1 MYDYNEVYEEELQN
15 CLKKLKKFSQI
26 KGFDFI
32 YKELLNLRDNEQFIV
47 MGRVPKTGFNKEGSK
62 WKFEEDKIPFIKAA
76 KDGMYNFP
84 LFYLPPITK
93 VVQYDF
99 LIALYSIIQVN
110 YIYCAN
116 EKLDDED
123 YRSIILGDIGAYFTY
138 FVEDFEN
145 PGLMPEPSEEFFKRL
160 TNIGYENKDVKK
172 FFYSIWDVIAV
183 YSAYYET
190 HINNCRTVGF
200 SALYL
205 SACSALKNNRDSIS
219 FEDVVTGY
227 LTIFKLFYIDI
238 RPLVKKGYANYRGFY
253 YKNKKA
259 GYPKRILW
267 ADYYSTEK

>member
-1 MYDYNEVYEEELQN
+1 MSFFEEFLEEDLDKYFKR
-15 CLKKLKKFSQI
+15 LTEFSYVENFDLI
-26 KGFDFI
+26 HKG
-32 YKELLNLRDNEQFIV
+32 LLNLRDNQQFIE
-47 MGRVPKTGFNKEGSK
+47 MGRIPKTGFNKENRK

-76 KDGMYNFP
+76 NDGMSNFP
-84 LFYLPPITK
+84 LLYLPPITK

-99 LIALYSIIQVN
+99 FIALYTMIQLN

-116 EKLDDED
+116 EKLDDDD
-123 YRSIILGDIGAYFTY
+123 YKNIILGDVAAYFTY

-145 PGLMPEPSEEFFKRL
+145 PGKIPEPSEDFFKQI
-160 TNIGYENKDVKK
+160 TNMKYEP
-172 FFYSIWDVIAV
+172 YTT
-183 YSAYYET
+183 AYRSGMNY
-190 HINNCRTVGF
+190 CRTIGF
-200 SALYL
+200 AALYL

-219 FEDVVTGY
+219 FEDVITGY

-259 GYPKRILW
+259 GYPKKILW

>member
-1 MYDYNEVYEEELQN
+1 M
-15 CLKKLKKFSQI
+15 S
-26 KGFDFI
+26 
-32 YKELLNLRDNEQFIV
+32 
-47 MGRVPKTGFNKEGSK
+47 
-62 WKFEEDKIPFIKAA
+62 
-76 KDGMYNFP
+76 NFP
-84 LFYLPPITK
+84 LLYLPPLTK
-93 VVQYDF
+93 VVKYNF
-99 LIALYSIIQVN
+99 FIGLYSIIQVN

-145 PGLMPEPSEEFFKRL
+145 PGGIPEPSEEFFKRL
-160 TNIGYENKDVKK
+160 TDIKYESKEVRK
-172 FFYSIWDVIAV
+172 FFSCIWDTISTFTVH
-183 YSAYYET
+183 YEA
-190 HINNCRTVGF
+190 HINHCRTVGF

-205 SACSALKNNRDSIS
+205 SACSALKNNHDSIA

-238 RPLVKKGYANYRGFY
+238 RPLVKRGYANYRGFY

-267 ADYYSTEK
+267 ADYYSIEK

>member
-1 MYDYNEVYEEELQN
+1 MDYWDEVFEEQLDDD
-15 CLKKLKKFSQI
+15 LKKLNEFSYVE
-26 KGFDFI
+26 GFDLI
-32 YKELLNLRDNEQFIV
+32 REGLLNLRDNQQFIE
-47 MGRVPKTGFNKEGSK
+47 MGRIPKTGFNKEGSK

-76 KDGMYNFP
+76 KDGMSNFP
-84 LFYLPPITK
+84 LLYLPPLTK

-99 LIALYSIIQVN
+99 FIGLYSIIQVN
-110 YIYCAN
+110 YIYYAN
-116 EKLDDED
+116 EKLDDGD

-145 PGLMPEPSEEFFKRL
+145 PGEIPEPSEGFFNRL
-160 TNIGYENKDVKK
+160 TNIKYESKEVRK
-172 FFYSIWDVIAV
+172 FHNCISDTI
-183 YSAYYET
+183 SAFTVYYET
-190 HINNCRTVGF
+190 HINHCRTVAF

-219 FEDVVTGY
+219 FEDVITGY

-259 GYPKRILW
+259 GYPKKILW

>member
-1 MYDYNEVYEEELQN
+1 MDYWDEVFEEQLDDD
-15 CLKKLKKFSQI
+15 LKKLNEFSYVE
-26 KGFDFI
+26 GFDLI
-32 YKELLNLRDNEQFIV
+32 REGLLNLRDNQQFIE
-47 MGRVPKTGFNKEGSK
+47 MGRIPKTGFNKEGSK

-76 KDGMYNFP
+76 KDGMSNFP
-84 LFYLPPITK
+84 LLYLPPLTK
-93 VVQYDF
+93 VVKYNF
-99 LIALYSIIQVN
+99 FIGLYSIIQVN

-145 PGLMPEPSEEFFKRL
+145 PGEIPEPSEEFFKRL
-160 TNIGYENKDVKK
+160 TDIKYESKEVRK
-172 FFYSIWDVIAV
+172 FFSCI
-183 YSAYYET
+183 
-190 HINNCRTVGF
+190 C

-205 SACSALKNNRDSIS
+205 CACSALKNNHDSIT

>member
-1 MYDYNEVYEEELQN
+1 MYSYGEICEEEIKRSLE
-15 CLKKLKKFSQI
+15 KLNNFSEVE
-26 KGFDFI
+26 GFYLI
-32 YKELLNLRDNEQFIV
+32 YDALLNLHDNQQFIM
-47 MGRVPKTGFNKEGSK
+47 MGKTPKDGFNKEGSK

-76 KDGMYNFP
+76 KEGMSNFP
-84 LFYLPPITK
+84 LLYIPPLTK
-93 VVQYDF
+93 VIQYDF
-99 LIALYSIIQVN
+99 FIALYSMIQLN
-110 YIYCAN
+110 FIYCAN

-145 PGLMPEPSEEFFKRL
+145 PGEIPEPSEEFFKRL
-160 TNIGYENKDVKK
+160 TDIKYESKEVRK
-172 FFYSIWDVIAV
+172 FFSCIWDTISTFTVH
-183 YSAYYET
+183 YET
-190 HINNCRTVGF
+190 HINHCRTVGF

-205 SACSALKNNRDSIS
+205 CACSALKNNHDSIT

-259 GYPKRILW
+259 GYPKKILW

>member
-1 MYDYNEVYEEELQN
+1 MYSYGEICEEEIKRSLE
-15 CLKKLKKFSQI
+15 KLNNFSEVE
-26 KGFDFI
+26 GFYLI
-32 YKELLNLRDNEQFIV
+32 YDALLNLHDNQQFIM
-47 MGRVPKTGFNKEGSK
+47 MGKTPKDGFNKEGSK

-76 KDGMYNFP
+76 KEGMSNFP
-84 LFYLPPITK
+84 LLYIPPLTK
-93 VVQYDF
+93 VIQYDF
-99 LIALYSIIQVN
+99 FIALYSMIQLN
-110 YIYCAN
+110 FIYCAN

-145 PGLMPEPSEEFFKRL
+145 PSEIPEPSEEFFNRL
-160 TNIGYENKDVKK
+160 TNIKYENKVVKK
-172 FFYSIWDVIAV
+172 FFDSVVDVISLFTAC
-183 YSAYYET
+183 YDT
-190 HINNCRTVGF
+190 DINYCRTIF
-200 SALYL
+200 FAALYL

-238 RPLVKKGYANYRGFY
+238 RPLVKKGYANYKGFY

-259 GYPKRILW
+259 GYPKRILG

>member
-1 MYDYNEVYEEELQN
+1 MYVFDEFLEEDLEKYFKRLNE
-15 CLKKLKKFSQI
+15 FSYVEN
-26 KGFDFI
+26 FDLI
-32 YKELLNLRDNEQFIV
+32 QEGLLNLRDNEQFIG